1 MNRESKKSTIILD
14 NPSEFVNDLWSK
26 IVDDELFSRQKN
38 DICDYLLYLFNKHD
52 LSHFLD
58 KNNNEQNER
67 LLKMT
72 ASKIKTSKKNI
83 AVKFMDSAEY
93 GNILNAFIND
103 FPNNIKSKKIVV
115 RDENFHFVIE
125 NRALRD
131 ILEANLKDKA
141 QDTLD
146 YSLNGEKV
154 FISIDSFFT
163 MLKNKVPQDKMTE
176 YESCVKEIKSTHNIK
191 KGLKAIADIVAFVAD
206 ISTILSLVKIT

>member
-1 MNRESKKSTIILD
+1 MNENYKPKLD
-14 NPSEFVNDLWSK
+14 NPQEFC
-26 IVDDELFSRQKN
+26 DELWRKITQERLFSYQKN
-38 DICDYLLYLFNKHD
+38 DICDYVLYLFNRHD
-52 LSHFLD
+52 SAHFLD
-58 KNNNEQNER
+58 TNSNEQNER

-72 ASKIKTSKKNI
+72 ASKIKSSKKNI
-83 AVKFMDSAEY
+83 AVKFMDKIEY
-93 GNILNAFIND
+93 SNILKTFIDD

-163 MLKNKVPQDKMTE
+163 MLKDKVPQDKIEE
-176 YESCVKEIKSTHNIK
+176 YESCVKKIKSAHNIK
-191 KGLKAIADIVAFVAD
+191 KGLKAIANMARFIAD
-206 ISTILSLVKIT
+206 ISTILALVKIT